1 MRHYSKSRRG
11 TTAVESAVVGPLT
24 FLLLLGLVIGGMG
37 VFRYQEMASLAR
49 EGSRWASVHG
59 TGYQKDTGKP
69 AATQQDV
76 INYMASKGVSLDQ
89 SQFNTSNC
97 PVIWTTDNRPYHT
110 NIVNGQVVAVTNT
123 VKVTITYRWIPEAY
137 LGGITLTST
146 SESAMSN

>member
-11 TTAVESAVVGPLT
+11 ATAVEFAIVGPLT

-37 VFRYQEMASLAR
+37 VFRYQEIASLAR

-69 AATQQDV
+69 AATKQDV
-76 INYMASKGVSLDQ
+76 INYMAAKGVSLDL

-97 PVIWTTDNRPYHT
+97 LVTWNTNNSPYHT

-123 VKVTITYRWIPEAY
+123 VNVKITYRWIPEAY

>member
-1 MRHYSKSRRG
+1 
-11 TTAVESAVVGPLT
+11 
-24 FLLLLGLVIGGMG
+24 LLLGLLIGGMG

-76 INYMASKGVSLDQ
+76 QNYIIAKGVSLDL
-89 SQFNTSNC
+89 SQLNC
-97 PVIWTTDNRPYHT
+97 WVTWNTDNHPYHT
-110 NIVNGQVVAVTNT
+110 KFVNGQVVAVTNT
-123 VKVTITYRWIPEAY
+123 VKVTITYYWIPEAF
-137 LGGITLTST
+137 LGGLTLTST